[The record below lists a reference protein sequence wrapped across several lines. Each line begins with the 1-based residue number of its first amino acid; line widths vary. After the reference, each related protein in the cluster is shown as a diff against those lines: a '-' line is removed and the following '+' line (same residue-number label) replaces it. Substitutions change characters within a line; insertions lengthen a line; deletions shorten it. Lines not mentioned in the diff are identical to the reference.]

1 MTTDFNYNNKTIDS
15 SGPIKPSGTDQP
27 GDPRTRVDFYSD
39 IKSIPN
45 PYIGMIV
52 TVKMDETNQNKMTD
66 YKVISLKPNALG
78 IANSVIDRVQRY
90 IDYLG
95 VSTGGSVDLSGY
107 ATKDELNSKAN
118 TSDIPTNTSELY
130 NDSGFLTSIPSEYI
144 TETEMNEA
152 IANISSGGSVS
163 QEDINTAVNNYFTE
177 HQVTG
182 GATAEQAAQIQANKT
197 AIGDA
202 NSGLIKE
209 VNNIKNTELQNL
221 NTAIQTLE
229 TLVGVDETLGDKSG
243 LPSGD
248 ANVIA
253 SINRIDRKTTTGNGL
268 TTEQAQ
274 QLQTAYEHSQ
284 STHVTFDDLL
294 NIDVKEVGKKII
306 TGEYSKIV
314 LMGDSITDGYGGT
327 GYNGSQ
333 SASIST
339 NTDGYCW
346 ANVFKKYLS
355 EKYSISVSNTGMYGS
370 VISEQ
375 MNKINE
381 IITDDTDLVILLTG
395 TNNRNSSSTFDN
407 YKSNLSTHINSLL
420 AKNVDLLVINN
431 IPSTLN
437 DENNKYA
444 TMRDIADVVI
454 KNTYGNVKS
463 FSMYDEFINYC
474 ENNNISLSTLFYDH
488 IHPNDDGYLIMF
500 KLLCKNIG
508 LPLSP
513 YDDFSQSSS
522 WWNGSTSTEVYGNI
536 ITNTTSL
543 TIDEGSTTTTFTV
556 KLSQAPTSTQQVSL
570 TSNNSDVTLSPNSLS
585 FSSSDYN
592 VTQTVT
598 VTVLEDDD
606 KLNDSAIITLSSNN
620 VTNKTI
626 NVTVNDNDNTDEI
639 IYSKNSNINIT
650 DTGATFTSSTE
661 NFDWFILPS
670 SNSKIKITSAT
681 GEFWIVLAGDS
692 TKCLASIIYD
702 GNTQAPNCVTYKVYE
717 SGTGTNKQIAGSI
730 FNGLD
735 LIDYLEYS
743 YSGNIITCTNGT
755 ATKTYDISSVVSEF
769 GTPRLGLMC
778 EKKRMPIT
786 INYTIE

>member
-1 MTTDFNYNNKTIDS
+1 MAVKLPDTLVPMADFPSAYAKDVQFTDGENLQDKLDKGKLGSSS
-15 SGPIKPSGTDQP
+15 SGT
-27 GDPRTRVDFYSD
+27 
-39 IKSIPN
+39 
-45 PYIGMIV
+45 
-52 TVKMDETNQNKMTD
+52 
-66 YKVISLKPNALG
+66 
-78 IANSVIDRVQRY
+78 
-90 IDYLG
+90 
-95 VSTGGSVDLSGY
+95 
-107 ATKDELNSKAN
+107 
-118 TSDIPTNTSELY
+118 
-130 NDSGFLTSIPSEYI
+130 
-144 TETEMNEA
+144 
-152 IANISSGGSVS
+152 
-163 QEDINTAVNNYFTE
+163 
-177 HQVTG
+177 
-182 GATAEQAAQIQANKT
+182 
-197 AIGDA
+197 
-202 NSGLIKE
+202 
-209 VNNIKNTELQNL
+209 
-221 NTAIQTLE
+221 
-229 TLVGVDETLGDKSG
+229 
-243 LPSGD
+243 
-248 ANVIA
+248 
-253 SINRIDRKTTTGNGL
+253 GL
-268 TTEQAQ
+268 TEEQAQ
-274 QLQTAYEHSQ
+274 QLTTAYGHSQ
-284 STHVTFDDLL
+284 SIHFDGDYNNLSNKPLIPSKTSELVNDSEFIKLSQLSGGAITVTNNAL
-294 NIDVKEVGKKII
+294 DVKEVGKKII
-306 TGEYSKIV
+306 AGEYSKIV

-370 VISEQ
+370 VISQQ
-375 MNKINE
+375 MNKINV

-395 TNNRNSSSTFDN
+395 TNNRNSSSTFNN

-437 DENNKYA
+437 DENDKYA

-454 KNTYGNVKS
+454 KNTYGKVKS

-488 IHPNDDGYLIMF
+488 VHPNDDGYLIMF

-513 YDDFSQSSS
+513 YDNFSQSSS
-522 WWNGSTSTEVYGNI
+522 WWNGSISTEVYGNI

-543 TIDEGSTTTTFTV
+543 TINEGLTTTFTV

-598 VTVLEDDD
+598 VTVLEDND

-626 NVTVNDNDNTDEI
+626 NVTVNDNDNTDEPLETNEI
-639 IYSKNSNINIT
+639 IYSKNSNINVT
-650 DTGATFTSSTE
+650 DTEATFTSSTE

-670 SNSKIKITSAT
+670 SKSKIKITSAT
-681 GEFWIVLAGDS
+681 GEFWIVLAGDL
-692 TKCLASIIYD
+692 TKCLASNVLN
-702 GNTQAPNCVTYKVYE
+702 GNTQSSSCVTFKVYE
-717 SGTGTNKQIAGSI
+717 SGTGTNAKLTGSI
-730 FNGLD
+730 FRNVN

-755 ATKTYDISSVVSEF
+755 ATQTYDISSVVSEF
-769 GTPRLGLMC
+769 GTPRLGLMV
-778 EKKRMPIT
+778 EKKKMPIT

>member
-1 MTTDFNYNNKTIDS
+1 MAVKLPDTLVPMADFPSAFAKDVQFTDGENLQDKLDK
-15 SGPIKPSGTDQP
+15 GK
-27 GDPRTRVDFYSD
+27 
-39 IKSIPN
+39 
-45 PYIGMIV
+45 
-52 TVKMDETNQNKMTD
+52 
-66 YKVISLKPNALG
+66 LG
-78 IANSVIDRVQRY
+78 S
-90 IDYLG
+90 
-95 VSTGGSVDLSGY
+95 
-107 ATKDELNSKAN
+107 
-118 TSDIPTNTSELY
+118 
-130 NDSGFLTSIPSEYI
+130 
-144 TETEMNEA
+144 
-152 IANISSGGSVS
+152 SSGG
-163 QEDINTAVNNYFTE
+163 T
-177 HQVTG
+177 
-182 GATAEQAAQIQANKT
+182 
-197 AIGDA
+197 
-202 NSGLIKE
+202 
-209 VNNIKNTELQNL
+209 
-221 NTAIQTLE
+221 
-229 TLVGVDETLGDKSG
+229 
-243 LPSGD
+243 
-248 ANVIA
+248 
-253 SINRIDRKTTTGNGL
+253 GL
-268 TTEQAQ
+268 TTEQTQ
-274 QLQTAYEHSQ
+274 QLTTAYEHSQ
-284 STHVTFDDLL
+284 STHFDGNYNNLSNKPLIPSKTSELVNDSEFIKLSQL
-294 NIDVKEVGKKII
+294 SGETITVNNNALDVKEVGKKII

-333 SASIST
+333 SANIST

-370 VISEQ
+370 VISQQ
-375 MNKINE
+375 MNKINV

-395 TNNRNSSSTFDN
+395 TNNRNSSSTFND

-437 DENNKYA
+437 DEKDKYA

-454 KNTYGNVKS
+454 KNTYGKVKS

-488 IHPNDDGYLIMF
+488 VHPNDDGYLIMF

-513 YDDFSQSSS
+513 YDNFSQSSS
-522 WWNGSTSTEVYGNI
+522 WWNGSAPTEVYGNI

-543 TIDEGSTTTTFTV
+543 TINEGLTTTFTV

-570 TSNNSDVTLSPNSLS
+570 TSNNSDVTLSPKSLS

-626 NVTVNDNDNTDEI
+626 NVTVNDNDNDNTDEPIETNEI
-639 IYSKNSNINIT
+639 IYSKNSNINVT
-650 DTGATFTSSTE
+650 DTEATFTSSTE
-661 NFDWFILPS
+661 GFDWFILPS
-670 SNSKIKITSAT
+670 SKSKIKITSAT

-692 TKCLASIIYD
+692 TKCVASNVLN
-702 GNTQAPNCVTYKVYE
+702 GNTQSSSCVAFKVYE
-717 SGTGTNKQIAGSI
+717 SGTGTNTKLTGSI
-730 FNGLD
+730 FRDVN

-755 ATKTYDISSVVSEF
+755 KTQTYDISSVVSEF

-778 EKKRMPIT
+778 EKKKMPIT

>member
-1 MTTDFNYNNKTIDS
+1 MATDFGYNNKTIVAG
-15 SGPIKPSGTDQP
+15 GPIKPNGKDMPIDS
-27 GDPRTRVDFYSD
+27 RTRVETYAD
-39 IKSIPN
+39 ISTIPT
-45 PYIGMIV
+45 PYVGMKI
-52 TVKMDETNQNKMTD
+52 TVKADETNNNKMTD
-66 YKVISLKPNALG
+66 YIVKSLKANSAG
-78 IANSVIDRVQRY
+78 IANSLIDEVVRY
-90 IDYLG
+90 VDYLG
-95 VSTGGSVDLSGY
+95 VSGGGSG
-107 ATKDELNSKAN
+107 
-118 TSDIPTNTSELY
+118 
-130 NDSGFLTSIPSEYI
+130 LTSTQLANIAKIPAIQSTVDALPNNYASKNHNHSEY
-144 TETEMNEA
+144 A
-152 IANISSGGSVS
+152 SSS
-163 QEDINTAVNNYFTE
+163 
-177 HQVTG
+177 HRH
-182 GATAEQAAQIQANKT
+182 
-197 AIGDA
+197 DA
-202 NSGLIKE
+202 SEIDN
-209 VNNIKNTELQNL
+209 
-221 NTAIQTLE
+221 
-229 TLVGVDETLGDKSG
+229 
-243 LPSGD
+243 LPSGGG
-248 ANVIA
+248 
-253 SINRIDRKTTTGNGL
+253 TGL

-327 GYNGSQ
+327 GYNGSR
-333 SASIST
+333 SNNIST

-395 TNNRNSSSTFDN
+395 TNNRDSSSKFND

-437 DENNKYA
+437 DENHKYT

-488 IHPNDDGYLIMF
+488 VHPNDDGYLIMF

-513 YDDFSQSSS
+513 YDNFSQSSS

-543 TIDEGSTTTTFTV
+543 TIDEGSSTTTFTV

-606 KLNDSAIITLSSNN
+606 RLNDSAIITLSSNN

-626 NVTVNDNDNTDEI
+626 NVTVNDNDNTGEPIETNEI
-639 IYSKNSNINIT
+639 IYSKNSNINVT
-650 DTGATFTSSTE
+650 DTEATFTSSTE

-681 GEFWIVLAGDS
+681 REFWIVLAGDS
-692 TKCLASIIYD
+692 TKCLASNIWK
-702 GNTQAPNCVTYKVYE
+702 GTTQGSNCATYKVYE
-717 SGTGTNKQIAGSI
+717 SGTGTNTQIAGGI
-730 FNGLD
+730 FVGVN

-755 ATKTYDISSVVSEF
+755 ATQTYDISSVVSEF

-778 EKKRMPIT
+778 EKKHMPIT

>member
-1 MTTDFNYNNKTIDS
+1 MSDNLTARLSVGVIYSGDGSGLTAEQEEQLNK
-15 SGPIKPSGTDQP
+15 
-27 GDPRTRVDFYSD
+27 
-39 IKSIPN
+39 IP
-45 PYIGMIV
+45 MIEQSV
-52 TVKMDETNQNKMTD
+52 EEITN
-66 YKVISLKPNALG
+66 
-78 IANSVIDRVQRY
+78 
-90 IDYLG
+90 
-95 VSTGGSVDLSGY
+95 
-107 ATKDELNSKAN
+107 ELNSKAN

-130 NDSGFLTSIPSEYI
+130 NDSGFLTSIPSEYV

-163 QEDINTAVNNYFTE
+163 QEEISTAINNYFTE
-177 HQVTG
+177 HPVSS
-182 GATAEQAAQIQANKT
+182 GATAEQVAQIQANKT

-229 TLVGVDETLGDKSG
+229 TLVGVDETVGDKSG

-284 STHVTFDDLL
+284 SAHVTFNDLL

-395 TNNRNSSSTFDN
+395 TNNRNSSSTFDD
-407 YKSNLSTHINSLL
+407 YKSNLSTYINSLL

-437 DENNKYA
+437 DENDKYA

-488 IHPNDDGYLIMF
+488 VHPNDDGYLIMF

-513 YDDFSQSSS
+513 YDNFSQSSS

-543 TIDEGSTTTTFTV
+543 TIDEGSTTTFFTV

-626 NVTVNDNDNTDEI
+626 NVTVNDNDNTDEPIETNEI
-639 IYSKNSNINIT
+639 IYSKNSNINVT
-650 DTGATFTSSTE
+650 DTEATFTSSTE

-692 TKCLASIIYD
+692 TKCLAANILD
-702 GNTQAPNCVTYKVYE
+702 GNNQSSRCVTFKVYE
-717 SGTGTNKQIAGSI
+717 SGTGTNTQIAGSI
-730 FNGLD
+730 FKDVN

-755 ATKTYDISSVVSEF
+755 VTKTYDISSVVSEF
-769 GTPRLGLMC
+769 GTPRLGLMG
-778 EKKRMPIT
+778 EKKNMPIT

>member
-1 MTTDFNYNNKTIDS
+1 MTTDFSYGGKQIL
-15 SGPIKPSGTDQP
+15 SGGPFKPSGKDMP
-27 GDPRTRVDFYSD
+27 SDARTRVETYAD
-39 IKSIPN
+39 IASIPN
-45 PYIGMIV
+45 PHVGLKI
-52 TVKMDETNQNKMTD
+52 TVKVDETNNNKMTD
-66 YKVISLKPNALG
+66 YIVKSLKANSSG
-78 IANSVIDRVQRY
+78 IANMAINEVVRY
-90 IDYLG
+90 VDYLG
-95 VSTGGSVDLSGY
+95 VS
-107 ATKDELNSKAN
+107 
-118 TSDIPTNTSELY
+118 
-130 NDSGFLTSIPSEYI
+130 
-144 TETEMNEA
+144 
-152 IANISSGGSVS
+152 SSGGGTSS
-163 QEDINTAVNNYFTE
+163 G
-177 HQVTG
+177 TG
-182 GATAEQAAQIQANKT
+182 E
-197 AIGDA
+197 
-202 NSGLIKE
+202 
-209 VNNIKNTELQNL
+209 
-221 NTAIQTLE
+221 
-229 TLVGVDETLGDKSG
+229 
-243 LPSGD
+243 
-248 ANVIA
+248 
-253 SINRIDRKTTTGNGL
+253 GL
-268 TTEQAQ
+268 TSEQAQ

-294 NIDVKEVGKKII
+294 NIDAVSLDVKEVGKKII

-395 TNNRNSSSTFDN
+395 TNNRNSSSSFDN

-437 DENNKYA
+437 DENDKYA

-474 ENNNISLSTLFYDH
+474 ENNNISLSTLFYDNV
-488 IHPNDDGYLIMF
+488 HPNDDGYLIMF

-513 YDDFSQSSS
+513 YDNFSQSSS

-543 TIDEGSTTTTFTV
+543 TIDEGSSTTTFTV

-626 NVTVNDNDNTDEI
+626 NVTVNDNDNTDEPIETNEI
-639 IYSKNSNINIT
+639 IYSKNSNINVT
-650 DTGATFTSSTE
+650 NTEATFTSSTE

-692 TKCLASIIYD
+692 TKCLASNIWE
-702 GNTQAPNCVTYKVYE
+702 GNTQPSNCVTFKVYE
-717 SGTGTNKQIAGSI
+717 SGTGTNTQLTGSI
-730 FNGLD
+730 FKGVD

-755 ATKTYDISSVVSEF
+755 ATQTYDISSVVSEF

-778 EKKRMPIT
+778 EKKKMPIT